1 MDPVSALAALL
12 IWQDMHKTAG
22 MVGKVLKRLV
32 QTAAGGIIRRG
43 NVLTGGMSQTGQK
56 QRQDEET

>member
-1 MDPVSALAALL
+1 MDPVCGLPALL

-22 MVGKVLKRLV
+22 MVGKILKRLV
-32 QTAAGGIIRRG
+32 QTAAARIIRRG